1 MSLKERIKGKIT
13 VEEKEKMFTELQQIM
28 MNYDGE
34 NCDIR
39 AEVNREVGRY
49 LKNKLPAGQEKKE
62 EMAQEVF
69 DKLYSLGPLEKYLR
83 DELVTDIDVNGTYIR
98 VQRGQE
104 IIKDKNS
111 FQNVGEVLN
120 LIDRMSSL
128 AKTEISRAEPA
139 GDLDL
144 PGGYRAFV
152 AIPELVLEP
161 TIVIRTHHRINAS
174 LEELAEGMKGL
185 TPEIISYL
193 KRIVKER
200 KNILFVGGT
209 GTGKTTFINGLGKEF
224 QENHRVCVLED
235 TREVILPQ
243 EDVRYFK
250 TRDEGKYVKAITYN
264 DLVNDCLRCN
274 PDRIVMTEIRDK
286 DPKAA
291 LNYITGLNTGHR
303 GSVSTIHA
311 NSALASLDRL
321 AGMIRKVEPYLHIYD
336 LRKSIC
342 VLDVL
347 VYLTQEEDEKG
358 TKKLRKLNEIIELKG
373 LDKNGDYDYEW
384 VFKEGKFL
392 K

>member
-39 AEVNREVGRY
+39 AEVDREVEKY
-49 LKNKLPAGQEKKE
+49 LKNKLPAAQGKKE
-62 EMAQEVF
+62 EIEQEVF

-83 DELVTDIDVNGTYIR
+83 DELVTDIDVNRTYIR

-104 IIKDKNS
+104 IIRDKNS

-120 LIDRMSSL
+120 LIDRMASL
-128 AKTEISRAEPA
+128 AKTEISRAEPT

-152 AIPELVLEP
+152 AIPDLVIEP

-174 LEELAEGMKGL
+174 LEELAKGMKGL
-185 TPEIISYL
+185 TPEVISYL
-193 KRIVKER
+193 KRIAKER

-209 GTGKTTFINGLGKEF
+209 GTGKTTCINGLGKEF

-235 TREVILPQ
+235 TREVVLPQ

-250 TRDEGKYVKAITYN
+250 TRDEGKHVKAITYN
-264 DLVNDCLRCN
+264 DLVNYCLRCN

-286 DPKAA
+286 DPEAA
-291 LNYITGLNTGHR
+291 LSYITGLNTGHR

-321 AGMIRKVEPYLHIYD
+321 AGMIRKVEPYMHIYD

-347 VYLTQEEDEKG
+347 IHLTQEEDERG
-358 TKKLRKLNEIIELKG
+358 IKKLRKLNEIVELKG
-373 LDKNGDYDYEW
+373 LDKNGEYEYEW

-392 K
+392 R